1 MLVEKEELAVAIKN
15 YDKNIDILTL
25 GNILPNPSEMLV
37 SEVVENLFID
47 LREQYDHILLDSPPI
62 NLVSDSQVLSI
73 KADGTLLVV
82 RAEKT
87 KRESIKMAKE
97 KIERVNGKII
107 GSMLQVQKMKSITI
121 IMVMINKKL

>member
-1 MLVEKEELAVAIKN
+1 MLVGKEELAVAIKN

-107 GSMLQVQKMKSITI
+107 GSMLQV
-121 IMVMINKKL
+121 